1 MTSCFLCQ
9 GSEFRPFIREGQ
21 WQYVRCLNCSLI
33 FLEPQPSS
41 SFFQDHYQSYLPV
54 HPHEIKRW
62 RRLMAQVFAKSG
74 KLIEQIMPV
83 PGRLLDVGCG
93 YGFFLEEMV
102 QRGWQAE
109 GIEIS
114 ATGRGYAREKLE
126 LNVSGR
132 PLPRPDWQDNCYD
145 VVTLFYVI
153 EHLPDPKGV
162 LREIHRLLRP
172 GGLLLLRWPHTA
184 PIVKLLRPWAGRLK
198 LYQAPSHLFDFSPV
212 TLYKILDQTGFQEI
226 RTTVCGWTR
235 PTTRGAQL
243 AAWIFGS
250 LGEKLAKISGDR
262 LLLPGV
268 SKITL
273 ARL

>member
-1 MTSCFLCQ
+1 M
-9 GSEFRPFIREGQ
+9 
-21 WQYVRCLNCSLI
+21 
-33 FLEPQPSS
+33 
-41 SFFQDHYQSYLPV
+41 D
-54 HPHEIKRW
+54 
-62 RRLMAQVFAKSG
+62 QVFAKSG
-74 KLIEQIMPV
+74 KLIEQIMLV

-114 ATGRGYAREKLE
+114 ATGRAYAREKLG
-126 LNVSGR
+126 LTVSGR
-132 PLPRPDWQDNCYD
+132 SLPRPDWQDNCYD

-162 LREIHRLLRP
+162 FREIHRLLRP
-172 GGLLLLRWPHTA
+172 GGLLFLRWPHTA
-184 PIVKLLRPWAGRLK
+184 PIVRLLRPWAGRLK

-268 SKITL
+268 SKTTL
-273 ARL
+273 ARR